1 MFTNENNNSQN
12 SEASADKCIYP
23 RPDHNISRANIS
35 PNALKV
41 LYRLSGAGFDAFL
54 VGGGVR
60 DLLLEKKPKDFDI
73 TTSAT
78 PEEVRALFRNCRLIG
93 RRFRLAHVH
102 FGHEIIE
109 VATFRGQHKGDQ
121 GDEGQ
126 IVDGMIVRDNVYGSL
141 EEDAWRRDFSVN
153 SLYYNIKDFSIEDHV
168 GGFADLKEKR
178 LRILGDPEARYRE
191 DPVRMLRAIRF
202 AAKLD
207 FTIDAD
213 AEAPLFEL
221 GTLLEGVPPARLFE
235 EVLKLFLSGHAVK
248 TFALLRQY
256 QLFHFLFPQTEVCL
270 KEATDDVNLNFI
282 NRALANTDE
291 RVAEGKPVTPAFIFA
306 VFLWQPVVFLRKKYL
321 ERGMSE
327 SQTMTAAAEAVMSG
341 QSRRISIPRRFHTPM
356 RDIWH
361 IQDRFLK
368 RAPKRSVR
376 LLAHPRFRAGY
387 DFLLLRAEVG
397 DAEKELAQ
405 WWTDFYEADD
415 AGRSNIIDKLSRG
428 RRQFKRRKSKP
439 KNSDDSNAEMEDADK
454 NNTDK

>member
-1 MFTNENNNSQN
+1 MDNKQN
-12 SEASADKCIYP
+12 KTLSKCVYP
-23 RPDHNISRANIS
+23 RPDHNISRSDIS

-41 LYRLSGAGFDAFL
+41 LYRLSGAGFEAFL

-60 DLLLEKKPKDFDI
+60 DLLLGRKPKDFDV

-78 PEEVRALFRNCRLIG
+78 PEDVRALFRNCRLIG

-102 FGHEIIE
+102 FGSEIIE

-153 SLYYNIKDFSIEDHV
+153 SLYYNIKDFSVEDHV
-168 GGFADLKEKR
+168 DGLTDLKENK

-207 FTIDAD
+207 FSIDEKT
-213 AEAPLFEL
+213 EAPLFEL
-221 GTLLEGVPPARLFE
+221 GALLEGVPPARLFE
-235 EVLKLFLSGHAVK
+235 EVLKLFLSGNAVR
-248 TFALLRQY
+248 TLELLRHY
-256 QLFHFLFPQTEVCL
+256 QIFHFLFPQTEVCI
-270 KEATDDVNLNFI
+270 KEDEGVNLAFI
-282 NRALANTDE
+282 MRALENTDV

-306 VFLWQPVVFLRKKYL
+306 VFLWQPVMCLRKKYL

-327 SQTMTAAAEAVMSG
+327 SQTMSAAAEAVMAG
-341 QSRRISIPRRFHTPM
+341 QNRRISIPRRFHTPM

-361 IQDRFLK
+361 LQDRFLK
-368 RAPKRSVR
+368 RAPKRSIR
-376 LLAHPRFRAGY
+376 LLTHPRFRAGY

-397 DAEKELAQ
+397 DADAELAQ
-405 WWTDFYEADD
+405 WWTSFYDADEL
-415 AGRSNIIDKLSRG
+415 GREEITDKLSKG
-428 RRQFKRRKSKP
+428 RRQFKRRRKP
-439 KNSDDSNAEMEDADK
+439 KQSPSSSE
-454 NNTDK
+454 